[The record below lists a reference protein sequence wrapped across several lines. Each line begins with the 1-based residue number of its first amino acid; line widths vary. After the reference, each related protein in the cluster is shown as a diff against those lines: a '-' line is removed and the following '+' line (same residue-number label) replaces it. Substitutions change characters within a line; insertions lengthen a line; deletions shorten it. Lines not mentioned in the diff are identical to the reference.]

1 MMISPGHGGSEY
13 AFRHTGERNTRYRAM
28 LQRLDPDC
36 FMEGTR
42 WVISAYFRYFI
53 EERGSDPKF
62 VLFQTCNKA
71 DHTVQ
76 NSCPVLGLD
85 FVSGSETIRAVE
97 QTNESLGGVGVG
109 EWPLDMLVGDD
120 GWHEIRHTVTITA
133 EMALLSEVWLYVNS
147 VDPAHN
153 YDIDDVR
160 MVRA

>member
-1 MMISPGHGGSEY
+1 MGG
-13 AFRHTGERNTRYRAM
+13 
-28 LQRLDPDC
+28 
-36 FMEGTR
+36 
-42 WVISAYFRYFI
+42 
-53 EERGSDPKF
+53 
-62 VLFQTCNKA
+62 
-71 DHTVQ
+71 
-76 NSCPVLGLD
+76 
-85 FVSGSETIRAVE
+85 
-97 QTNESLGGVGVG
+97 G